1 MSYFEVLVE
10 GGSDVPT
17 LREILTRKFNLEEDT
32 HFRIHPHKGR
42 GKLPGNVL
50 AQPDPKHQA
59 LLEQLP
65 AKLRGFGRYL
75 GDDSCVLVVLD
86 ADDTPRDE
94 LLASLQAMLEQLPT
108 RPRRVLFRLAI
119 EETESWFIADETAI
133 LAAFPKAKVQRLRN
147 IEPDAIVGAWE
158 TLADALG
165 VNKHLVTGAD
175 KYAWA
180 EAIAPHLD
188 LDNPRSPSLR
198 ELVDGVRHEVA
209 LDAV

>member
-42 GKLPGNVL
+42 GKLPHNVL

-75 GDDSCVLVVLD
+75 GDESCVLVVLD
-86 ADDTPRDE
+86 ADDTPSNE
-94 LLASLQAMLEQLPT
+94 LLADLQAMLEQLPT

-119 EETESWFIADETAI
+119 EETESWFIADENAI
-133 LAAFPKAKVQRLRN
+133 LVAFPRAKVQRLRN
-147 IEPDAIVGAWE
+147 VAPDAIVGAWE
-158 TLADALG
+158 ALADVLK
-165 VNKHLVTGAD
+165 VHKHLVTGAD

-188 LDNPRSPSLR
+188 LDNPRSPSLQ
-198 ELVDGVRHEVA
+198 ELVEGIRREIE
-209 LDAV
+209 LDAA